1 MINFFTNILK
11 IIKLNNI
18 DKKTREIVF
27 YSEGSDSWL
36 HLKPLIQEFFKN
48 LIENFLYNFLKK

>member
-1 MINFFTNILK
+1 MINFTNILK

-27 YSEGSDSWL
+27 YSG
-36 HLKPLIQEFFKN
+36 F
-48 LIENFLYNFLKK
+48 

>member
-27 YSEGSDSWL
+27 YSRV
-36 HLKPLIQEFFKN
+36 LIVGY
-48 LIENFLYNFLKK
+48 I